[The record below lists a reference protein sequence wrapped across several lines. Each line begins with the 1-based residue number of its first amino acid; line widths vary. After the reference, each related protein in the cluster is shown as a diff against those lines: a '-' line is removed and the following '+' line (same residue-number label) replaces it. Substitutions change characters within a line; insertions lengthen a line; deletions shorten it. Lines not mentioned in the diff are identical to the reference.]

1 MKITAIK
8 LSVFELPSTT
18 PLFDLEQV
26 PYGHRTR
33 WQARSHRRAE
43 APIHVL
49 HVLTDEGLEGIC
61 TVGDARYQTMR
72 REELEALR
80 IMAIGRDPLDR
91 ERLDDKLRWAT
102 RSLFSRP
109 GWHGAFDNC
118 LWDIAGQAAG
128 LPVCALIGRARPRC
142 RAYYNFP
149 SGSLDAAIEGADK
162 ALAAGFVALKDH
174 WSGLPDTNIAWS
186 RAIRAHVGLDIDLL
200 HDAAGSP
207 YTLREALRVGRALE
221 ELDYGW
227 FEEAISDR
235 DLQGLQKLCAELDIP
250 VMALE
255 TLMHDY
261 EICTA
266 WVRAEATG
274 SRPRQRPPRHHSY
287 PQTRRFSRCL
297 PNHHRIQRSGR
308 PFWPSPR
315 PPSLR
320 PAKHHVLRVFPRWQP
335 RRDRPR
341 DRPAQSPAARRW
353 PHRATGWPR
362 LGSRVGPGLFRQ
374 KARGRMVNRHWLK
387 PVTLFPKLRSR
398 HPSLRK

>member
-8 LSVFELPSTT
+8 LSVFELPATT
-18 PLFDLEQV
+18 PLFDIEQA

-33 WQARSHRRAE
+33 WQARGHRRAE

-80 IMAIGRDPLDR
+80 IMAVGQDALDR

-128 LPVCALIGRARPRC
+128 LPVCALIGQARPRC

-149 SGSLDAAIEGADK
+149 SGSLDAALEGADQ

-174 WSGLPDTNIAWS
+174 WSGPPDTNIAWS
-186 RAIRAHVGLDIDLL
+186 RAIRDHVGPDIDLL

-221 ELDYGW
+221 ELNYGW

-235 DLQGLQKLCAELDIP
+235 DLQGLQTLCAELDIP
-250 VMALE
+250 VMALRNPDAR
-255 TLMHDY
+255 L
-261 EICTA
+261 
-266 WVRAEATG
+266 RNLRRLG
-274 SRPRQRPPRHHSY
+274 SRRGHEPRPRQRPPRHHSH
-287 PQTRRFSRCL
+287 PQTRRDGRC
-297 PNHHRIQRSGR
+297 PSHHHRTQRPRR

-320 PAKHHVLRVFPRWQP
+320 PAKHHVLRVFSRRQP
-335 RRDRPR
+335 RRNRPR
-341 DRPAQSPAARRW
+341 NRPTQSPIAR
-353 PHRATGWPR
+353 
-362 LGSRVGPGLFRQ
+362 
-374 KARGRMVNRHWLK
+374 
-387 PVTLFPKLRSR
+387 
-398 HPSLRK
+398 

>member
-1 MKITAIK
+1 MKIAAIK
-8 LSVFELPSTT
+8 LSVFELPATT

-33 WQARSHRRAE
+33 WQACGHRRAE

-80 IMAIGRDPLDR
+80 IMAVGQDPLDR
-91 ERLDDKLRWAT
+91 EQLDDKLRWAT

-118 LWDIAGQAAG
+118 LWDIAGQAAS
-128 LPVCALIGRARPRC
+128 LPVCSLIGRTRPRC

-149 SGSLDAAIEGADK
+149 SGSLDAALEGTDQ
-162 ALAAGFVALKDH
+162 ALASGFVALKDH
-174 WSGLPDTNIAWS
+174 WSGSPDTNIAWS
-186 RAIRAHVGLDIDLL
+186 RAIRDHVGPDIDLL

-221 ELDYGW
+221 ELNYGW

-235 DLQGLQKLCAELDIP
+235 DLQGLQTLCAELDIP

-261 EICTA
+261 ELCVA
-266 WVRAEATG
+266 WVRAGATDLVRANSRHGTTATLKLAAMAAAHRTTIELNGPGGLFGLVHAHLVCALQNTTYYEYFPGG
-274 SRPRQRPPRHHSY
+274 SRDEIGREIGLLNPP
-287 PQTRRFSRCL
+287 L
-297 PNHHRIQRSGR
+297 PVDGHIA
-308 PFWPSPR
+308 
-315 PPSLR
+315 PP
-320 PAKHHVLRVFPRWQP
+320 
-335 RRDRPR
+335 
-341 DRPAQSPAARRW
+341 
-353 PHRATGWPR
+353 T
-362 LGSRVGPGLFRQ
+362 GPGWGAEWDRAYFAKKRV
-374 KARGRMVNRHWLK
+374 AEW
-387 PVTLFPKLRSR
+387 
-398 HPSLRK
+398 